1 MSASWGPCNLL
12 FIVGPYVQRQL
23 TKRLKGRFTQ
33 VDMAL
38 DSLYCR
44 RIKSD
49 LLMCYKI
56 LNNLVCI
63 DVDLFLKRSAVRNTR
78 GNSKKLN
85 KCHIIS
91 NRDGHCFR

>member
-1 MSASWGPCNLL
+1 MSASWGPCYLL

-44 RIKSD
+44 RIRPKSD
-49 LLMCYKI
+49 LQMCYKI

-63 DVDLFLKRSAVRNTR
+63 DVDSFFKRSIVILEAVA
-78 GNSKKLN
+78 
-85 KCHIIS
+85 
-91 NRDGHCFR
+91 